1 LRRVVNFESIALEVP
16 EEIERT
22 QSAGTRWIIMAS
34 LLWGSWCHKRLLT
47 DVGVDLTGNS
57 QLLACS

>member
-22 QSAGTRWIIMAS
+22 QSAGTRWIITAS
-34 LLWGSWCHKRLLT
+34 LQWGSWCHKRLLT

-57 QLLACS
+57 